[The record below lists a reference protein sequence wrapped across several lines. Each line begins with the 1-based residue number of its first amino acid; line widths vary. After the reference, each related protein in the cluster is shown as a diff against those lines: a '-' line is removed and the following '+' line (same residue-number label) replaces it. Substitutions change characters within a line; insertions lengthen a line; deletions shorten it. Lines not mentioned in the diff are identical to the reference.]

1 MKASDVIYALQC
13 AIREH
18 GDLEVRVSDDVSQ
31 RGLNEES
38 FREPYF
44 VCNSDTRGEDF
55 QVFVL

>member
-1 MKASDVIYALQC
+1 MKASEVIDALQC

-31 RGLNEES
+31 RGLDEES

-44 VCNSDTRGEDF
+44 VTPADDGDF
-55 QVFVL
+55 MVFQI